1 MRYFKYD
8 HPKKTEK
15 EIYKAELA
23 ALDKN
28 ERKILRK
35 EKFLLILGS
44 IILFTIGLTIFAIV
58 SSFFAG
64 VHLPESNIFILKLI
78 FIIIELIL
86 KILFFII
93 SIIVAGMAGAFCAW
107 PFWNLEHKAY
117 EQLKSIRRE
126 HLYEISA
133 KACDHIVEFYGLR
146 EPSITT
152 KCYDSTD
159 AKFKNKDIVI
169 FERDGE
175 IRIIRNFFGSIK
187 LSENDFGCYAFK
199 NGEFSVS
206 YTEYKGKR
214 AATLELDET
223 KFILAAR
230 AKPFIEKL
238 AKYEENGIFLP
249 ASKKKKGSSAYY
261 ELSFCKKN
269 LPIEELTKNG
279 YTYWSE
285 DSLLFYIDDDARFF
299 QHYMKYFEKPHTP
312 DGSGRFFYAG
322 VNYYT
327 ADETEK
333 ILARIKKDAP
343 PYSAP
348 LIEWLTE
355 ARAYN
360 GFFFLG
366 I

>member
-8 HPKKTEK
+8 HPKKHEK
-15 EIYKAELA
+15 EIYKAELS
-23 ALDKN
+23 ALNEN
-28 ERKILRK
+28 ERKLMKRNNFFNKLAISFLAAITIA
-35 EKFLLILGS
+35 LLIISFCIAKSYAPKYENLLS
-44 IILFTIGLTIFAIV
+44 FLILIPISQFG
-58 SSFFAG
+58 
-64 VHLPESNIFILKLI
+64 IFILGALI
-78 FIIIELIL
+78 TL
-86 KILFFII
+86 II
-93 SIIVAGMAGAFCAW
+93 SALIAIPIYKSASRADKR
-107 PFWNLEHKAY
+107 LK
-117 EQLKSIRRE
+117 QLCRE
-126 HLYEISA
+126 HLHEISS
-133 KACDHIVEFYGLR
+133 KACEHIVEFYGLR

-159 AKFKNKDIVI
+159 VKFKNKDIVI
-169 FERDGE
+169 FECGGE
-175 IRIIRNFFGSIK
+175 IRIIRSFFGSVN

-214 AATLELDET
+214 AAMLELDET

-249 ASKKKKGSSAYY
+249 ASKKKKASSAYY

-299 QHYMKYFEKPHTP
+299 EHYMKYFEKPHTP

-327 ADETEK
+327 AEETEK
-333 ILARIKKDAP
+333 MLSRIKKDAP

-348 LIEWLTE
+348 LIAWLTE

>member
-1 MRYFKYD
+1 L
-8 HPKKTEK
+8 E
-15 EIYKAELA
+15 EL
-23 ALDKN
+23 
-28 ERKILRK
+28 
-35 EKFLLILGS
+35 
-44 IILFTIGLTIFAIV
+44 
-58 SSFFAG
+58 
-64 VHLPESNIFILKLI
+64 
-78 FIIIELIL
+78 
-86 KILFFII
+86 
-93 SIIVAGMAGAFCAW
+93 
-107 PFWNLEHKAY
+107 
-117 EQLKSIRRE
+117 RRE
-126 HLYEISA
+126 HLHEISS
-133 KACDHIVEFYGLR
+133 KACEHIVEFYGLR

-159 AKFKNKDIVI
+159 VKFKNKDIVI
-169 FERDGE
+169 FECGGE
-175 IRIIRNFFGSIK
+175 IRIIRSFFGSVN

-214 AATLELDET
+214 AAMLELDET

-238 AKYEENGIFLP
+238 AKYEENVIFLP

-261 ELSFCKKN
+261 EFSFCKKDM
-269 LPIEELTKNG
+269 PIEELTKNG

-285 DSLLFYIDDDARFF
+285 DSLLLHMDDDARFF
-299 QHYMKYFEKPHTP
+299 EYYMKYFENPHSP
-312 DGSGRFFYAG
+312 DGSDRFCYAG

-327 ADETEK
+327 AEEAKK
-333 ILARIKKDAP
+333 ILSGIEKDAP

-348 LIEWLTE
+348 LIAWLRE
-355 ARAYN
+355 AEKYN

>member
-1 MRYFKYD
+1 MRYFRYN
-8 HPKKTEK
+8 HTNKTKK

-23 ALDKN
+23 AFDKN
-28 ERKILRK
+28 ERKILSK
-35 EKFLLILGS
+35 EKFFLILGS

-117 EQLKSIRRE
+117 GQLKSIRRE
-126 HLYEISA
+126 RLHEISS
-133 KACDHIVEFYGLR
+133 KACEHIVEFYGLR
-146 EPSITT
+146 EPSIVT

-159 AKFKNKDIVI
+159 AKFKNKDIII

-187 LSENDFGCYAFK
+187 LSENDIGCYAFRK
-199 NGEFSVS
+199 GEFSLS

-214 AATLELDET
+214 AAMLDLGEV
-223 KFILAAR
+223 KFTLAAR

-238 AKYEENGIFLP
+238 AKYDENGIFLP

-269 LPIEELTKNG
+269 LPKNG
-279 YTYWSE
+279 YTYWSD
-285 DSLLFYIDDDARFF
+285 DSLLFYIDDDARFS

-333 ILARIKKDAP
+333 ILARIAKDAP